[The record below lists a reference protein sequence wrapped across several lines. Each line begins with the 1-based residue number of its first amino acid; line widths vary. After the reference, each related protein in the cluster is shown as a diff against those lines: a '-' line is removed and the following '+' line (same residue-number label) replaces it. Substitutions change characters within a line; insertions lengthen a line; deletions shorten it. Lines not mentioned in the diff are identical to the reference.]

1 MVDFSISWPILPSIE
16 KREYAARRSIKQGFI
31 SLSPKNA
38 PIFVR
43 VIFLLLFLY
52 LFLFSVGLL
61 GSSLKLFGEGF
72 AETLLAT
79 TANPI
84 VGLFIGI
91 LVTSVVQSSSMT
103 TSLVVGMVGGGMMSV
118 ANAIPIVMGAN
129 IGTTIT
135 NSMVSLVH
143 INRSA
148 EFRRAFASAIV
159 HDIFNLLAVVLFLP
173 IQIKTNFLGR
183 FSDYLAGVFSDYGGM
198 TLFNPLGAITKPVIG
213 GFLSLLDNNAIIG
226 TIIAII
232 LLFVSLNFMVKVLK
246 SMLMARL
253 TGFFQ
258 RYIFKTH
265 FRSFL
270 LGLVITVMV
279 QSSSITTSIIIPLA
293 GSGVLTLFQIFP
305 YTLGANLG
313 TTATAILAALA
324 TGNIAAV
331 TIAFAH
337 MLFNICGIAVF
348 WPLRSIPLSLSQ
360 KMADLAV
367 KSKVVPILFVGIIFF
382 VIPVVLIYLWR

>member
-1 MVDFSISWPILPSIE
+1 M
-16 KREYAARRSIKQGFI
+16 
-31 SLSPKNA
+31 
-38 PIFVR
+38 
-43 VIFLLLFLY
+43 
-52 LFLFSVGLL
+52 
-61 GSSLKLFGEGF
+61 GSSLKLFGGGF
-72 AETLLAT
+72 AETLLST

-118 ANAIPIVMGAN
+118 GNAIPIIMGAN

-135 NSMVSLVH
+135 NLMVSLVH

-148 EFRRAFASAIV
+148 EFRRAFASSVV
-159 HDIFNLLAVVLFLP
+159 HDIFNLLAVILFLP

-183 FSDYLAGVFSDYGGM
+183 FSDYLAHTFSDYGGM
-198 TLFNPLGAITKPVIG
+198 KLFNPLGAITKPVIAAV
-213 GFLSLLDNNAIIG
+213 LNMLDNNAIIG
-226 TIIAII
+226 TVIAIV
-232 LLFVSLNFMVKVLK
+232 LLFVSLNFMVRVLK
-246 SMLMARL
+246 SMLMSRL

-258 RYIFKTH
+258 RYIFKTN

-270 LGLVITVMV
+270 LGLGITVLV
-279 QSSSITTSIIIPLA
+279 QSSSITTSIVIPLA
-293 GSGVLTLFQIFP
+293 GSGVLTLFQVFP

-313 TTATAILAALA
+313 TTATAILASLA

-337 MLFNICGIAVF
+337 MLFNLSGIFVF
-348 WPLRSIPLSLSQ
+348 WPLRRIPMSLAR

-367 KSKVVPILFVGIIFF
+367 KSKVVPIAFVGVIFF
-382 VIPVVLIYLWR
+382 IVPVILIYLWR